1 MTMTQVR
8 PIGALTTGIAL
19 VLVASLLFATLDSIS
34 KQLMVSVAAMQV
46 LWGRY
51 LAQGAAMTS
60 YLAVSTGTQFLKTRH
75 PYLQIAR
82 GLLQAVGAWL
92 VYISLAHI
100 PVSDVTAILYA
111 SPVIVTVLSVI
122 LLKERIGPHRIA
134 AVIGGFLGVY
144 LIVLPGSGETG
155 LFHLLAFA
163 ASFCNATYMLLT
175 RRLAGPEES
184 AATQFNTTAI
194 GLVIFTAVILYD
206 GGLPPVE
213 AVPPILL
220 VGLMGA
226 AAHFLVVK
234 AMSYAPASMLSP
246 YLYAQVM
253 FAALYSVFWFNDA
266 LRPSMILGTTLL
278 IASGI
283 YIWWRERTAPTV
295 SLQTEGGKA

>member
-19 VLVASLLFATLDSIS
+19 VLAASLLFATLDSIS

-111 SPVIVTVLSVI
+111 
-122 LLKERIGPHRIA
+122 
-134 AVIGGFLGVY
+134 
-144 LIVLPGSGETG
+144 
-155 LFHLLAFA
+155 
-163 ASFCNATYMLLT
+163 
-175 RRLAGPEES
+175 
-184 AATQFNTTAI
+184 
-194 GLVIFTAVILYD
+194 
-206 GGLPPVE
+206 
-213 AVPPILL
+213 
-220 VGLMGA
+220 
-226 AAHFLVVK
+226 
-234 AMSYAPASMLSP
+234 
-246 YLYAQVM
+246 
-253 FAALYSVFWFNDA
+253 
-266 LRPSMILGTTLL
+266 
-278 IASGI
+278 
-283 YIWWRERTAPTV
+283 
-295 SLQTEGGKA
+295 